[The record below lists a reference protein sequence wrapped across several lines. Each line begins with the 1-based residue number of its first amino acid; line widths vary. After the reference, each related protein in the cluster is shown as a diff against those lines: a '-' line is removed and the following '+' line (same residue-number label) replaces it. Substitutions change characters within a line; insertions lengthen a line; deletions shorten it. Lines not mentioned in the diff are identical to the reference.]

1 MATITRVGT
10 MQAQSFV
17 LEQINKSTAK
27 YVDVQEQISTGQK
40 TQRYDGMADFA
51 AMTVNLSNGEAT
63 INQYLKTSDIAD
75 SRLTATHSALS
86 NVLDVMT
93 KFRAKLIQG
102 MTAEQADEGRLD
114 SLADGY
120 LEEIE
125 AALNTDLG
133 GVYLFA
139 GTKNDAPPVDLSDP
153 INNAAG
159 DYYSGAGELMQA
171 RLDENTVMEYGVT
184 ADRQG
189 FKDLIVALQRV
200 SSASGSLSELET
212 ALDEVNSAVDDLTQ
226 LEAEIGHQMDV
237 VVRAKTRNDAI
248 KATMVTQ
255 LSSLRD
261 VDVSAAM
268 VELTQRQTILQA
280 SYLVI
285 SRSSDLT
292 LTNYLR

>member
-1 MATITRVGT
+1 
-10 MQAQSFV
+10 
-17 LEQINKSTAK
+17 
-27 YVDVQEQISTGQK
+27 
-40 TQRYDGMADFA
+40 
-51 AMTVNLSNGEAT
+51 
-63 INQYLKTSDIAD
+63 
-75 SRLTATHSALS
+75 
-86 NVLDVMT
+86 
-93 KFRAKLIQG
+93 
-102 MTAEQADEGRLD
+102 
-114 SLADGY
+114 
-120 LEEIE
+120 
-125 AALNTDLG
+125 
-133 GVYLFA
+133 
-139 GTKNDAPPVDLSDP
+139 
-153 INNAAG
+153 
-159 DYYSGAGELMQA
+159 MQA